1 MKNLFK
7 KNLLKSLMVFIF
19 IVLSVF
25 WLLKYYS
32 ADYVTENI
40 DIKDES
46 LNCSVKY
53 KGLENSVDFTVDKEG
68 TYYIAYKD
76 RIQVIEREGK
86 SYDILKDKNLNICS
100 IDHVDNKLYYFS
112 GTKVFCYNLD
122 NQESSEVINNIPS
135 YGDYKNSIIKIRGD
149 YLYIAV
155 GSATNSGVVGEDNT
169 WVKDNFYIHDVTP
182 KDITLKGLNFGQEKT
197 GAFQSYKTKSIKGQ
211 IIPEHFPGNASV
223 VIYNLKTG
231 NSETLAWG
239 IRNITGMDFNSD
251 GKLISSVG
259 GMEDRGSRPIKG
271 DTDYIYEIK
280 KGVWYGW
287 PDYSGGDPVTS
298 PKFKTNK
305 GVIPQFV
312 LENHPTTNPPAPLY
326 QHNSVGTIKSLA
338 VDSNSVLGQKNCI
351 YFYDKL
357 NNGIYGYIGTGAIK
371 EDIKF
376 NKNTS
381 ISSIKF
387 EGKTLSVLD
396 SKGGCLYTID
406 KGEVNSGLKIGKS
419 LYIYLL
425 ATIIFG
431 IFVLLK
437 FQKE

>member
-1 MKNLFK
+1 MKKLFK
-7 KNLLKSLMVFIF
+7 TLMVFIF

-25 WLLKYYS
+25 WLFKYYS
-32 ADYVTENI
+32 KDYVVKNI
-40 DIKDES
+40 NIKNES
-46 LNCSVKY
+46 LNYNVKY
-53 KGLENSVDFTVDKEG
+53 KGLKNAVDFTVDKQG
-68 TYYIAYKD
+68 NHYIAYED
-76 RIQVIEREGK
+76 RIQVIKRDGK
-86 SYDILKDKNLNICS
+86 SYDILKDEKLNIYS
-100 IDHVDNKLYYFS
+100 IEFLDNKLYYAS
-112 GTKVFCYNLD
+112 DTKVFCYNLD
-122 NQESSEVINNIPS
+122 NQKNSEIINNIPS

-149 YLYIAV
+149 YLYVAV
-155 GSATNSGVVGEDNT
+155 GSATNSGVVGEDNS
-169 WVKDNFYIHDVTP
+169 WVKDNFYAHDVTP
-182 KDITLKGLNFGQEKT
+182 KDITLKGLNFGKDKT

-223 VIYNLKTG
+223 IIYNLKTG

-259 GMEDRGSRPIKG
+259 GMEDRGARPIKG

-298 PKFKTNK
+298 PKFKTAK
-305 GVIPQFV
+305 GVSTQFI

-326 QHNSVGTIKSLA
+326 QHNGVGTIKSLA
-338 VDSNSVLGQKNCI
+338 VDINSILEQKNCI

-357 NNGIYGYIGTGAIK
+357 NNVIYGFSGAGSVK
-371 EDIKF
+371 EEVKF
-376 NKNTS
+376 NENTL

-387 EGKTLSVLD
+387 EEKTLTVLD
-396 SKGGCLYTID
+396 GKGGCLYTIE
-406 KGEVNSGLKIGKS
+406 KGKASNGLKVGKS

-425 ATIIFG
+425 ATTVLG

-437 FQKE
+437 LQKD